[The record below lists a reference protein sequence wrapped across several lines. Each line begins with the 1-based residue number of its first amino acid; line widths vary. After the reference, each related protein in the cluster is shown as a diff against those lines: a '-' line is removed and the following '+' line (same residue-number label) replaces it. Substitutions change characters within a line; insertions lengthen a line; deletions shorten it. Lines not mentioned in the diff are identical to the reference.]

1 MLFSAMKIAEQW
13 QNVSNIIM
21 IVSVI
26 ILSTFKR
33 TYQSVLF
40 QYQFD
45 NISKP
50 VDKVHRRIKVFGGY
64 HSVICF
70 LGHIRH

>member
-1 MLFSAMKIAEQW
+1 MYLTD
-13 QNVSNIIM
+13 IIM

-26 ILSTFKR
+26 SFSASKEA
-33 TYQSVLF
+33 YQSVLF

-64 HSVICF
+64 YCVICF
-70 LGHIRH
+70 LGLIGY